1 MSAAHT
7 TSVIARSGFFE
18 SQSGFVHTRIVSWLV
33 GPATVATDL
42 TRTSRTG
49 AVHTRHGAG
58 PLFTT
63 FSAIAILP
71 KETRDPAPQAI
82 TILENDQM
90 DQPRPPPPLPRSGHG
105 SGRTEGPISS
115 PRVRPQLPVTRSSSS
130 G

>member
-1 MSAAHT
+1 MTTTSPQPIPAGGDDVVVSAAHT

-33 GPATVATDL
+33 GPATVAIDL

-90 DQPRPPPPLPRSGHG
+90 DQPRPPSATSFRSW
-105 SGRTEGPISS
+105 
-115 PRVRPQLPVTRSSSS
+115 
-130 G
+130 

>member
-71 KETRDPAPQAI
+71 KETRGPAPQAI

-90 DQPRPPPPLPRSGHG
+90 DQPRPPLRYLVPVMVAAGRRGRSPHREC
-105 SGRTEGPISS
+105 GRSC
-115 PRVRPQLPVTRSSSS
+115 R
-130 G
+130 

>member
-90 DQPRPPPPLPRSGHG
+90 DQPRPPLRYL
-105 SGRTEGPISS
+105 
-115 PRVRPQLPVTRSSSS
+115 LPVMVAAGRRGRSPHRECGRSCR
-130 G
+130 

>member
-71 KETRDPAPQAI
+71 KETRDPAPRAT

-90 DQPRPPPPLPRSGHG
+90 DQPRPPFRYLVPVMVAAGRRGRSPHREC
-105 SGRTEGPISS
+105 GRSC
-115 PRVRPQLPVTRSSSS
+115 R
-130 G
+130 